1 MGNMQRLGGSFS
13 FKKFLFYLFFWPLV
27 FKKISVNTL
36 ADHKQ
41 KEDFSDYISQRI
53 ETSAKSSLVKSLNVL
68 EPQFIATE
76 TDPEA

>member
-1 MGNMQRLGGSFS
+1 M
-13 FKKFLFYLFFWPLV
+13 

-76 TDPEA
+76 TDPEAWKNLDFQSHTIKMF